1 MPQESRRL
9 KYFTLGAMCFS
20 LFMVM
25 LDNTVVNLA
34 LPTIARQLGSSISGL
49 QWILDAFILL
59 LASLMLTG
67 GTLGDLYG
75 RRRAFMAGLVVFT
88 GGSLFCALSPNIGSL
103 IAARAIQGVGAA
115 IMMPNTLAIITYTFR
130 DPRERA
136 QAIGIWAGVS
146 GIALALGPALG
157 GVMVDAWGWQS
168 IFYLNVPIG
177 VVAVTIAL
185 LVVPESKNPEGR
197 GLDLTG
203 QALAVVG
210 LGALTYALIEA
221 NNYGW
226 RSGRIVALLVVG
238 VAMLAAFGLWESRA
252 ESPMLRLTFFRN
264 ITFTGANL
272 VGLIIS
278 FGFFGMLFFLALF
291 MQNVQGYSAT
301 GAGIRQ
307 LPTTIAVMVF
317 AILSGRIAG
326 RIGARIPIT
335 IGMFLVGAGLLAFT
349 MVQAITPYSHFWF
362 ILAVLGAGTG
372 LVMSPM
378 TSAAMG
384 TVPAA
389 RAGMASATL
398 NTTRQVGGVF
408 GIAVLGAIVTDVFG
422 SHLVSAL
429 TALHLPPQAVTQIA
443 AAAQNSQERGAI
455 PNIPGVDPSAISAAI
470 GNSFTSGLRMAFWVG
485 GPVLLIGSVVAAIM
499 IRHTTPAAQLAQRA
513 AREALGAP
521 GIADAEAAAAGAA
534 ISAATDLEAVMP
546 AKEAQPEASA

>member
-1 MPQESRRL
+1 MEQESRRL

-34 LPTIARQLGSSISGL
+34 LPTIGRQLGSGISGL

-75 RRRAFMAGLVVFT
+75 RRRAFMTGLAVFT

-115 IMMPNTLAIITYTFR
+115 IMMPNTLAIITNTFH
-130 DPRERA
+130 DPKERA

-146 GIALALGPALG
+146 GISLALGPVLG

-177 VVAVTIAL
+177 VVALTITA
-185 LVVPESKNPEGR
+185 LVVSESKNPEGR
-197 GLDLTG
+197 GLDVTG
-203 QALAVVG
+203 QVLAVIG

-226 RSGRIVALLVVG
+226 RSTRIVTLLAVG
-238 VAMLAAFGLWESRA
+238 VATLIGFGLWESRTK
-252 ESPMLRLTFFRN
+252 SPMLRLTFFRN
-264 ITFTGANL
+264 ITFAGANL
-272 VGLIIS
+272 VGFVIS

-291 MQNVQGYSAT
+291 MQNVQGFSAT
-301 GAGIRQ
+301 GAGVRQ
-307 LPTTIAVMVF
+307 LPSTIAVMIF
-317 AILSGRIAG
+317 AVLSGRIAG
-326 RIGARIPIT
+326 RVGARIPMT
-335 IGMFLVGAGLLAFT
+335 IGMFLVGAGLLAFST
-349 MVQAITPYSHFWF
+349 VQATTHYSHYWF
-362 ILAVLGAGTG
+362 FLAVVGVGTG

-378 TSAAMG
+378 TTAAMS
-384 TVPAA
+384 TVPTA

-408 GIAVLGAIVTDVFG
+408 GIAVLGAIVTDIFA
-422 SHLVSAL
+422 SRLVSAL
-429 TALHLPPQAVTQIA
+429 TALHLPGPVVTQIA
-443 AAAQNSQERGAI
+443 AAAQNSQERGTM
-455 PNIPGVDPSAISAAI
+455 PNIPGVDASAINAAI
-470 GNSFTSGLRMAFWVG
+470 GNSFTSGLHMALWVA
-485 GPVLLIGSVVAAIM
+485 GPILLVGAVLAAIM
-499 IRHTTPAAQLAQRA
+499 IRHTAPTAQLARRA
-513 AREALGAP
+513 EREALA
-521 GIADAEAAAAGAA
+521 AAEAAAV
-534 ISAATDLEAVMP
+534 E
-546 AKEAQPEASA
+546 EQPEGSA